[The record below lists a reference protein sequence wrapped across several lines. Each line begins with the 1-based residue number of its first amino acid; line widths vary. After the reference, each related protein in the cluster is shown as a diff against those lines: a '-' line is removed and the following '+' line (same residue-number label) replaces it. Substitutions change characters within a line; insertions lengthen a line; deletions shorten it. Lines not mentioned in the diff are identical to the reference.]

1 MTKKLLLLALVLA
14 LTGGTALP
22 ALAVPSV
29 SGSAAPAI
37 SSAVT
42 AGDGSVL
49 STGDLIVTP
58 VVEAAALA
66 PEVAQRLER
75 AYELIR
81 DAGSVTAFLEEN
93 PAVRAAVSAGTEDAA
108 EEPLAVESV
117 FEVTPVGGV
126 AERLAAGQAVT
137 LSFVVPGL
145 KASQRAVVLH
155 FSDREAWEAV
165 PSVAGEGYVTATFT
179 SLSPVA
185 ILVERGE
192 AEEEPQPVRAA
203 APQGEGTDPS
213 PGEESGAQSAPAGG
227 LGVETAVGMGAAV
240 CAAVLF
246 LAVRK
251 GRTG

>member
-29 SGSAAPAI
+29 TGSAAPAI

-93 PAVRAAVSAGTEDAA
+93 PAVPAGTEDAA
-108 EEPLAVESV
+108 EEPLTVESV

-126 AERLAAGQAVT
+126 AERLAAGEAVT

>member
-49 STGDLIVTP
+49 SIGDLIVTP

-108 EEPLAVESV
+108 EEPLTVESV